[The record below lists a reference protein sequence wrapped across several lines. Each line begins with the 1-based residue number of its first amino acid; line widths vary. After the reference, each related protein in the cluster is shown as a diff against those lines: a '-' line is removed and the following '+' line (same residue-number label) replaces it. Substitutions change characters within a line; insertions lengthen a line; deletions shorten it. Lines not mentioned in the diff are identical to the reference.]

1 MSLAIID
8 TREWQN
14 MFDLRTGAQVTAEG
28 PRVELM
34 KNVLARRPYPG
45 DMAPDSNRWV
55 SDIALDLIRGYDPR
69 FVFLTYARQ
78 YFSLRYEALDESKR
92 NRLFSELFD
101 EVERFIAAS
110 GFTPLIVGRGDM
122 IPLLGYVDLS
132 RLDGLAIATHWSV
145 RYAGLHNPSQD
156 DLRMVAGHPHIAR
169 VASRDELLRLFDGT
183 SDDGRRLPDYLLVAE
198 RGYAFRTVS
207 STMRRPV
214 MVHDAADHIPLHSPL
229 GEVKEITGIRRL
241 IEHNLADHR
250 IALIVLDGVG
260 VAGFPWPL
268 STCRN
273 GREWYSYEPGAGQY
287 LAISSGRHRVF
298 DYPPGY
304 KSYDEDG
311 GEKEYPLSGYFTSLP
326 ADTIGEGIS
335 GRSIAVGNNSM
346 FMHMVTGAD
355 LCVECFARNLSN
367 QGALGVIHRQDK

>member
-1 MSLAIID
+1 MSLAIVD

-14 MFDLRTGAQVTAEG
+14 MFDLRTGARVEAEG

-34 KNVLARRPYPG
+34 KNVLARHPYPG

-55 SDIALDLIRGYDPR
+55 SNIALDLIRGYDPR

-78 YFSLRYEALDESKR
+78 YFCLRYEAMDEAKLQQ
-92 NRLFSELFD
+92 LFFELFQ
-101 EVERFIAAS
+101 EVERFIAES

-132 RLDGLAIATHWSV
+132 RLNGLAIATHWSV
-145 RYAGLHNPSQD
+145 RYAGLHNPSEA
-156 DLRMVAGHPHIAR
+156 DLKAMADHPHIAR
-169 VASRDELLRLFDGT
+169 IVHRDEVLRLFDGT
-183 SDDGRRLPDYLLVAE
+183 SDDGRRLPEYLLVAE
-198 RGYAFRTVS
+198 LGYAFRTVS

-214 MVHDAADHIPLHSPL
+214 MIHHAADYIPFHSPL
-229 GEVKEITGIRRL
+229 GDVKDITGIRRL
-241 IEHNLADHR
+241 IEHNLPDHR
-250 IALIVLDGVG
+250 IALIILDGIG
-260 VAGFPWPL
+260 VEGFPWPL
-268 STCRN
+268 AHCRN

-298 DYPPGY
+298 DYPSGY

-326 ADTIGEGIS
+326 ADTIGEGIRE
-335 GRSIAVGNNSM
+335 RSIAVGNNSM

-367 QGALGVIHRQDK
+367 QGALGVIHCQDK

>member
-1 MSLAIID
+1 MSLAIVD

-14 MFDLRTGAQVTAEG
+14 MFDLKSGARMEAAG

-34 KNVLARRPYPG
+34 KNVLARHPYPG

-55 SDIALDLIRGYDPR
+55 SDIALELIRGYDPR
-69 FVFLTYARQ
+69 FVFMTYARQ
-78 YFSLRYEALDESKR
+78 YFSLRYEVMDEAGRKQ
-92 NRLFSELFD
+92 LVSELFR
-101 EVERFIAAS
+101 EVERFIAES

-122 IPLLGYVDLS
+122 VPLLGYVDLS

-145 RYAGLHNPSQD
+145 RYAGLHNPSQA
-156 DLRMVAGHPHIAR
+156 DLKAVAEHPHITR
-169 VASRDELLRLFDGT
+169 VVSRDEMLRLFGGT
-183 SDDGRRLPDYLLVAE
+183 SDDGARLPDYLLVAE
-198 RGYAFRTVS
+198 RGYALRTVS
-207 STMRRPV
+207 STMRKPV
-214 MVHDAADHIPLHSPL
+214 MIHDAAEHIPLFSPL
-229 GEVKEITGIRRL
+229 GAAQDITAIRRL
-241 IEHNLADHR
+241 IEDNLAEQR
-250 IALIVLDGVG
+250 IALIILDGIG
-260 VAGFPWPL
+260 IDRFPWPM
-268 STCRN
+268 TPCRN

-298 DYPPGY
+298 DYPTGY

-326 ADTIGEGIS
+326 AGTIGEGMRE
-335 GRSIAVGNNSM
+335 RSIAVGNNSM

-367 QGALGVIHRQDK
+367 QGALGVIHCQDK